1 VMLGDSITAEY
12 LGRPWRAHAMTLF
25 MNCHLPKGI
34 SPAGWDNWKNVEN
47 EKTARYMEYN
57 NSGEGAVTM
66 GRTWSK
72 VLTTKQASEY
82 TLENV
87 LKGYDGWN
95 PTK

>member
-1 VMLGDSITAEY
+1 MLGDSITAEY

-25 MNCHLPKGI
+25 MNCRLPKGI
-34 SPAGWDNWKNVEN
+34 RPAGWDNWKNVEN

-57 NSGEGAVTM
+57 NTGEGAVTT
-66 GRTWSK
+66 GRTWSI
-72 VLTTKQASEY
+72 VLTTKQASEF
-82 TLENV
+82 TVENV